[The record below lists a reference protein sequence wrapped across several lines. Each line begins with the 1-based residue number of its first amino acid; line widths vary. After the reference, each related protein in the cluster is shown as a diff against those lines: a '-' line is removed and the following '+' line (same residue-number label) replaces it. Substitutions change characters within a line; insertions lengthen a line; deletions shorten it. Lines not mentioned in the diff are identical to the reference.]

1 MSGFGI
7 LAEDVGVS
15 QQTTESLKF
24 SKFSNSND
32 VTSEFPVKDTSC
44 HMTEPR
50 KHFLCTFL

>member
-7 LAEDVGVS
+7 LAEDFGVS
-15 QQTTESLKF
+15 QQTTESL
-24 SKFSNSND
+24 KFSNSND